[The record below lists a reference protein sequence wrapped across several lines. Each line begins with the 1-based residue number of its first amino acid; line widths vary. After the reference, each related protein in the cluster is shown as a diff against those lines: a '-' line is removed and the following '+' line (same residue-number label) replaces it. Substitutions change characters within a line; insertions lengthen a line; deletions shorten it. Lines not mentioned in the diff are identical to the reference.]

1 LVECQL
7 PKLNVASSNLVTRSK
22 KRESNVLSLFFFGLI
37 WRGAF
42 VYSTTMAEKILVVE
56 DDSNIEQLVT
66 FKLKNA
72 GYVVSTAHNGAEA
85 LEFLKKQSV
94 DLIIT
99 DVMMPVMGGKELVME
114 LKKNPDTKAIPVVML
129 TSRTLEKEIVEGF
142 SLGVEDYI
150 KKPFSPQELIVRVKT
165 VLMRKKS

>member
-1 LVECQL
+1 
-7 PKLNVASSNLVTRSK
+7 
-22 KRESNVLSLFFFGLI
+22 
-37 WRGAF
+37 
-42 VYSTTMAEKILVVE
+42 M
-56 DDSNIEQLVT
+56 
-66 FKLKNA
+66 
-72 GYVVSTAHNGAEA
+72 
-85 LEFLKKQSV
+85 

-99 DVMMPVMGGKELVME
+99 DVMMPIMGGKELVME
-114 LKKNPDTKAIPVVML
+114 LKKNPATKSIPVVML

>member
-1 LVECQL
+1 M
-7 PKLNVASSNLVTRSK
+7 
-22 KRESNVLSLFFFGLI
+22 LSLFFFGLI
-37 WRGAF
+37 WQGAF
-42 VYSTTMAEKILVVE
+42 VYSITMAEKILVVE

-72 GYVVSTAHNGAEA
+72 GYSVSTAHNGAEA
-85 LEFLKKQSV
+85 LESLKKQSV

-114 LKKNPDTKAIPVVML
+114 LKKNPATKSIPVVML